1 MDGKQSEKHVY
12 LCNSRAIVKGVA
24 NICLNA
30 ATGQNQSVVLW
41 NWPELCDLEGDSP

>member
-1 MDGKQSEKHVY
+1 MEGKQPEKHVH
-12 LCNSRAIVKGVA
+12 LCTSSAIVKGVA

-41 NWPELCDLEGDSP
+41 NWSELRDLGGDSP